1 MLQAYPGQFLSLP
14 ILFFVASWLATIAV
28 HVVFAIGVM
37 GDATDLQKKGGSTSL
52 VSPAWWTLAT
62 LFGGVFVAAL
72 YWIIHRSALRH
83 ESPAKEATADRTGL
97 E

>member
-1 MLQAYPGQFLSLP
+1 MSQTYPGQFLSLP
-14 ILFFVASWLATIAV
+14 VLFFVASWLATIAV
-28 HVVFAIGVM
+28 HVVFAMGVM
-37 GDATDLQKKGGSTSL
+37 GDATDLQKRGASTSL

-72 YWIIHRSALRH
+72 YWVIHRSALRH
-83 ESPAKEATADRTGL
+83 ESSGKEATADRSGL

>member
-1 MLQAYPGQFLSLP
+1 MSQTYPGQFLSLP

-28 HVVFAIGVM
+28 HVVFAVGVLR
-37 GDATDLQKKGGSTSL
+37 DTVDLRHRGVATSL

-72 YWIIHRSALRH
+72 YWVIHHSTLRR
-83 ESPAKEATADRTGL
+83 ESPRKEATADRTGL

>member
-1 MLQAYPGQFLSLP
+1 MSQTDPGQFLSLP

-37 GDATDLQKKGGSTSL
+37 GDATGLQKKGGSTSL
-52 VSPAWWTLAT
+52 VSPAWWALAT

-72 YWIIHRSALRH
+72 YWLIHHSTLRR
-83 ESPAKEATADRTGL
+83 ESPGKEQVADRSGL

>member
-1 MLQAYPGQFLSLP
+1 MSQTDAGQFLSLP

-28 HVVFAIGVM
+28 HVVFAMGVM
-37 GDATDLQKKGGSTSL
+37 GDATDLQKKGASTSL